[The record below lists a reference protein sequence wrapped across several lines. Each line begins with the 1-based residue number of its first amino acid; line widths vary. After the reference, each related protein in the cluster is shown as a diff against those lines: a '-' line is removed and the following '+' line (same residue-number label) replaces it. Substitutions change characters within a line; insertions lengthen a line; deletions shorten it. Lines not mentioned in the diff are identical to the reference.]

1 MNNIIS
7 EIIGACAF
15 VGCIVMLIAIGAALT

>member
-7 EIIGACAF
+7 EIIGAFAF
-15 VGCIVMLIAIGAALT
+15 VGFIVMIIAIGAALT

>member
-7 EIIGACAF
+7 EIIGAFAF
-15 VGCIVMLIAIGAALT
+15 VSCIVMIIALGAALT